1 MPAYPVCRQ
10 AGAKHF
16 ALYGSVDMEKMVI
29 IQNLRK
35 IFNRNTID
43 EKIAIDGIGIEVNK
57 GEFITVIGSNG
68 AGKTT
73 LLNLVA
79 GTYFPD
85 EGKIFINDL
94 EVTLLAEYRRAK
106 YLGRIF
112 QNPLMGTA
120 SSMTIGENLSMA
132 ELRGRIRGIS
142 WGVTKRQRERYR
154 ELLKTLELGLE
165 DRLSDRVSL
174 LSGGQ
179 RQCLT
184 LLMAT
189 LSLPKLLLLDEHTAS
204 LDPKTA
210 EKVIHLTDRII
221 RENELTTI
229 MVTHNM
235 SQAINFGDRMIM
247 LHEGKIQF
255 DIQGEEKKRLTV
267 EEVVKRFGE
276 KLEDETLLCNPVVEL
291 DKGLNAIQNKG
302 VDKI

>member
-1 MPAYPVCRQ
+1 MLI
-10 AGAKHF
+10 KF
-16 ALYGSVDMEKMVI
+16 ESIFMEKMVVI
-29 IQNLRK
+29 ENLRK

-43 EKIAIDGIGIEVNK
+43 EKVAIDGIELEVPK

-73 LLNLVA
+73 LLNLIA
-79 GTYFPD
+79 GTYLPD
-85 EGKIFINDL
+85 EGKVFIDGR
-94 EVTLLAEYRRAK
+94 EVTLLPEHRRAK

-120 SSMTIGENLSMA
+120 SSMTIEENLSMA
-132 ELRGRIRGIS
+132 ELRGKSRGLS
-142 WGVTKRQRERYR
+142 WGVTKKQRERYK
-154 ELLKTLELGLE
+154 ELLRILELGLE
-165 DRLSDRVSL
+165 DRLSDSVSL

-210 EKVIHLTDRII
+210 EKVIDLTDRILK
-221 RENELTTI
+221 ENELTTI
-229 MVTHNM
+229 MITHNM
-235 SQAINFGDRMIM
+235 IQAINFGGRMIM

-255 DIQGEEKKRLTV
+255 DIKGEEKKRLTV

-276 KLEDETLLCNPVVEL
+276 KLEDETLLCKPVE
-291 DKGLNAIQNKG
+291 G
-302 VDKI
+302 

>member
-1 MPAYPVCRQ
+1 
-10 AGAKHF
+10 
-16 ALYGSVDMEKMVI
+16 MEEMVI
-29 IQNLRK
+29 IQDLRK

-43 EKIAIDGIGIEVNK
+43 EKAAIDGVGLEVK
-57 GEFITVIGSNG
+57 RGEFVTVIGSNG

-73 LLNLVA
+73 LLNLLA
-79 GTYFPD
+79 GTYLAD
-85 EGKIFINDL
+85 EGRIFIDDK
-94 EVTLLAEYRRAK
+94 EVTLLPEHRRAK

-120 SSMTIGENLSMA
+120 SSMTIEENLSMA
-132 ELRGRIRGIS
+132 ELRGTRRGLS
-142 WGVTKRQRERYR
+142 WGVTKRQRDRYR
-154 ELLKTLELGLE
+154 GLLKTLELGLE
-165 DRLSDRVSL
+165 TRLSDRVSL

-210 EKVIHLTDRII
+210 EKVIDLTSRIV
-221 RENELTTI
+221 RENRLTTI

-235 SQAINFGDRMIM
+235 LQAINFGDRMIM

-255 DIQGEEKKRLTV
+255 DVGGEEKSRLTV
-267 EEVVKRFGE
+267 EEVVRRFGE
-276 KLEDETLLCNPVVEL
+276 KLEDETLLCKPVAE
-291 DKGLNAIQNKG
+291 
-302 VDKI
+302 

>member
-1 MPAYPVCRQ
+1 MQ
-10 AGAKHF
+10 
-16 ALYGSVDMEKMVI
+16 EMVVL
-29 IQNLRK
+29 QNLRK
-35 IFNRNTID
+35 VFNRNTID
-43 EKIAIDGIGIEVNK
+43 EKVAIDGIGLEAQK

-73 LLNLVA
+73 LLNLIA
-79 GTYFPD
+79 GTYLPD
-85 EGKIFINDL
+85 QGKIFLDGHD
-94 EVTLLAEYRRAK
+94 VTHLPEHQKAK
-106 YLGRIF
+106 HLGRIF

-120 SSMTIGENLSMA
+120 SSMTIEENLSMA
-132 ELRGRIRGIS
+132 ELRGKSRGLS
-142 WGVTKRQRERYR
+142 WGVTKKQRHRYQ
-154 ELLKTLELGLE
+154 ELLKILELGLQ

-210 EKVIHLTDRII
+210 EKVIDLTNRIV

-229 MVTHNM
+229 MITHNM
-235 SQAINFGDRMIM
+235 HQAITLGDRMIM

-255 DIQGEEKKRLTV
+255 DIKGNEKKSLTV
-267 EEVVKRFGE
+267 EEVVKRFGGTL
-276 KLEDETLLCNPVVEL
+276 KDETLLCKPTEE
-291 DKGLNAIQNKG
+291 
-302 VDKI
+302 

>member
-1 MPAYPVCRQ
+1 
-10 AGAKHF
+10 
-16 ALYGSVDMEKMVI
+16 MEKMVVI
-29 IQNLRK
+29 ENLKK

-43 EKIAIDGIGIEVNK
+43 EKVAIDGIGLEVQR

-73 LLNLVA
+73 LLNLIA
-79 GTYFPD
+79 GTYLPD
-85 EGKIFINDL
+85 EGKVFIDGR
-94 EVTLLAEYRRAK
+94 EVTLLPEHRRAK

-120 SSMTIGENLSMA
+120 SSMTIEENLSMA
-132 ELRGRIRGIS
+132 ELRGKSRGLS
-142 WGVTKRQRERYR
+142 WGVTKKQRKRYK
-154 ELLKTLELGLE
+154 EFLKILGLGLE
-165 DRLSDRVSL
+165 DRLSDGVSL

-210 EKVIHLTDRII
+210 EKVIDLTDRIV

-229 MVTHNM
+229 MITHNM
-235 SQAINFGDRMIM
+235 NQAINFGDRMIM

-255 DIQGEEKKRLTV
+255 DIKGEEKNHLTV

-291 DKGLNAIQNKG
+291 DKGSSGIESKG
-302 VDKI
+302 IDRIR

>member
-1 MPAYPVCRQ
+1 
-10 AGAKHF
+10 
-16 ALYGSVDMEKMVI
+16 MVVLHG
-29 IQNLRK
+29 LRK

-43 EKIAIDGIGIEVNK
+43 EKVAIDGIELEVGG

-73 LLNLVA
+73 LLNLIA
-79 GTYFPD
+79 GTYLPD
-85 EGKIFINDL
+85 EGKIYIDGT
-94 EVTLLAEYRRAK
+94 EVTYMAEHGRAK

-120 SSMTIGENLSMA
+120 SSMTIEENLSMA
-132 ELRGRIRGIS
+132 ELRGRRRGLA
-142 WGVTKRQRERYR
+142 WGVTKRQRRRYK
-154 ELLKTLELGLE
+154 ELLKVLELGLE
-165 DRLSDRVSL
+165 DRLSDPVSL

-210 EKVIHLTDRII
+210 EKVIHLTERIVK
-221 RENELTTI
+221 ENQLTTI

-235 SQAINFGDRMIM
+235 TQAIHFGDRMIM
-247 LHEGKIQF
+247 LHEGRIQF
-255 DIQGEEKKRLTV
+255 DIRGEEKKRLSV
-267 EEVVKRFGE
+267 EELVKRFGE
-276 KLEDETLLCNPVVEL
+276 ALEDETLLCKPVE
-291 DKGLNAIQNKG
+291 G
-302 VDKI
+302 